1 MIMLSPFEKIMSP
14 TAIPL
19 VVLNLL
25 LNKPVSVCLSHCFV
39 HGGSALLKH
48 FPWNARKYLQSRMIA
63 NHSCK
68 NICIY
73 RTDKELLQ
81 LNNIN
86 NQTTLLETSKGH
98 LHRPSSKEENNKYMK
113 RGSMLLIIRDVQIK
127 ATVRHHVMPIRI
139 ALIKKAEN
147 KYWWECGEV
156 GALVHCLW
164 ECKMLQPL

>member
-1 MIMLSPFEKIMSP
+1 MTMYAPFQKIMSP

-25 LNKPVSVCLSHCFV
+25 LNKPVSVCLNHCFLC
-39 HGGSALLKH
+39 GGSALLKY
-48 FPWNARKYLQSRMIA
+48 FPWNGRKYLQSWMFA

-81 LNNIN
+81 LNNNN
-86 NQTTLLETSKGH
+86 NQTALLKTSKGH
-98 LHRPSSKEENNKYMK
+98 LHRPSSKEENNNYVK
-113 RGSMLLIIRDVQIK
+113 RGPTSLIIRDVQIK
-127 ATVRHHVMPIRI
+127 ATVRHHIIPFRI

-147 KYWWECGEV
+147 KCWWECGEV
-156 GALVHCLW
+156 GALMHCLW
-164 ECKMLQPL
+164 ECKTL

>member
-1 MIMLSPFEKIMSP
+1 MS
-14 TAIPL
+14 A
-19 VVLNLL
+19 
-25 LNKPVSVCLSHCFV
+25 CLSHWFV
-39 HGGSALLKH
+39 CGGSALLKY
-48 FPWNARKYLQSRMIA
+48 FPWNGRKYLQSCMIA

-68 NICIY
+68 NICTY

-86 NQTTLLETSKGH
+86 NQTTLLETSKGR
-98 LHRPSSKEENNKYMK
+98 LHRPSSKEEKNKYMK

-139 ALIKKAEN
+139 ALIKKAKN

-164 ECKMLQPL
+164 ECKMLQPLWKMVCGFLKKKKIKQNYQ